1 MEERRERVLTPSEG
15 AAACRGRRHA
25 GSRWRGTVAQ
35 CHGDSGKR
43 EQRACTQSAAP
54 PSANAYAYKAPDG
67 SSFGDMQFA
76 TDYNNG
82 ITYVMNVLSMWSSR
96 VHKRV
101 TRGQLCTI
109 VYVQQQRDLA
119 IMYGMMLAI

>member
-1 MEERRERVLTPSEG
+1 LKSKALTVCNGCKRV
-15 AAACRGRRHA
+15 
-25 GSRWRGTVAQ
+25 
-35 CHGDSGKR
+35 
-43 EQRACTQSAAP
+43 
-54 PSANAYAYKAPDG
+54 YAYKAPDG
-67 SSFGDMQFA
+67 SGFGDMQFA

-109 VYVQQQRDLA
+109 VYVQQLRDLA